1 MWSGSVPCLRPH
13 VAALMGADALAAMED
28 LDRARGDPHVDL
40 GADQRVRDRIKKVMD
55 LDVIVE
61 IDPRAPPFRELP
73 IVGGQGDEGVAL
85 DRLEQL
91 APAQAEVAHG
101 TLVHALHDE
110 RDRRVAFGEREE
122 RQMAQPPQNVGLG
135 KSDSGLDFRLVP
147 RPPRPRRQDSD
158 RVMRR
163 HRAVG
168 AVDLGVVEGG
178 LVDPALQIVGNQQL
192 RRAAEEAEHAH
203 MRAGPVRQRLR
214 PGRLGIGEVRGAEH
228 GDENLRLADL
238 SRRRIGDPDPLA
250 RIVDERLLPG
260 DVVLAHHRGQPPFES
275 TKQIAEAAVAIAL
288 GMDLSVF
295 LPEDRH
301 RDARTL
307 QLARQG
313 RPVRLGPPPLALR
326 DPGAPKEP
334 ALQSLVGDAV
344 RQRPCQPGRRRP
356 LQIVLDRRARHAKTS
371 PDLARAHPIVVK
383 PQ

>member
-1 MWSGSVPCLRPH
+1 MVGVRAVLAAH
-13 VAALMGADALAAMED
+13 VAALMNADAPAAMED
-28 LDRARGDPHVDL
+28 LDCSRGDPHVDL
-40 GADQRVRDRIKKVMD
+40 GADERVRNRIEKVMD

-91 APAQAEVAHG
+91 PSAQAEVAHG
-101 TLVHALHDE
+101 TIVHALHDE
-110 RDRRVAFGEREE
+110 GDRRVAFGEREE
-122 RQMAQPPQNVGLG
+122 RQMAQSPQNVGLG
-135 KSDSGLDFRLVP
+135 ESDAGLDLGLVP
-147 RPPRPRRQDSD
+147 RLSRPRRQDAD
-158 RVMRR
+158 RIMRR
-163 HRAVG
+163 HGPVG
-168 AVDLGVVEGG
+168 PVDLGIVEGG

-192 RRAAEEAEHAH
+192 RRAAEKAEHAH
-203 MRAGPVRQRLR
+203 VGASPVRQCLR

-228 GDENLRLADL
+228 ADEDLRLADF
-238 SRRRIGDPDPLA
+238 SGRRIGDPDPLA

-260 DVVLAHHRGQPPFES
+260 DVVLAHHGGQPPFE
-275 TKQIAEAAVAIAL
+275 TAKQIAEAAVAVTL
-288 GMDLSVF
+288 RMDLSVF

-307 QLARQG
+307 ELARQG

-326 DPGAPKEP
+326 DLGPPIQP
-334 ALQSLVGDAV
+334 RFQSLVGDVV
-344 RQRPCQPGRRRP
+344 RQRPGQPGRRRP

-371 PDLARAHPIVVK
+371 PDLARAHPIVAQ